1 MKMFTINCVMGIGYY
16 CHLSQNLV
24 ITWHA
29 MSSSWEIELLLVAK
43 VNGIFYKQIPHH
55 KYVITQIEK

>member
-1 MKMFTINCVMGIGYY
+1 MGIGYY